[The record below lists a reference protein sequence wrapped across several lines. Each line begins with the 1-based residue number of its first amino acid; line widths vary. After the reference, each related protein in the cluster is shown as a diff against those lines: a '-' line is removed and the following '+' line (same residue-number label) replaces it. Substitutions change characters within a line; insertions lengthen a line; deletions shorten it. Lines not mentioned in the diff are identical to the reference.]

1 MVEVLVMSEGPS
13 FKPCNLFSLSWWL
26 QVKDPEHYLY
36 ILVFLCYECESGS
49 FWWGCN
55 CCSFCGFDLVY
66 VETSLNRV
74 VADSFL
80 RWILSVEVENWLA
93 LLITV
98 WLVVQLIGFVTTFV
112 VPLIRKKYGQA
123 WDSGPYILWFMILIF
138 RGEFQVHFRTQ
149 ERDRTPSRRF
159 LSQNN
164 TLQGI

>member
-1 MVEVLVMSEGPS
+1 MSEGPS

-36 ILVFLCYECESGS
+36 ILVFLCYECESES

-80 RWILSVEVENWLA
+80 RFLFTLDTVGGGWKLA
-93 LLITV
+93 
-98 WLVVQLIGFVTTFV
+98 GFVDYCLCWLLYDWLSSWLGLWLLLSCPWSVKSTGRPEIQDHISYGSWYWFLEGNSKSTSG
-112 VPLIRKKYGQA
+112 LKKEIGY
-123 WDSGPYILWFMILIF
+123 
-138 RGEFQVHFRTQ
+138 QVDASWTKIIH
-149 ERDRTPSRRF
+149 
-159 LSQNN
+159 
-164 TLQGI
+164 